1 MKQIGIIGAGL
12 GGLSAAIR
20 LANRGFKVDLF
31 EQSNNA
37 GGKASEINEN
47 GFRFD
52 TGPSLLTMPFVI
64 EQLFEECG
72 KNINNYL
79 SFRKLDIICKY
90 FYPDGVVINAYSDP
104 EKFGNEIEKKTS
116 DNTQTLKKYLSHCS
130 KIYDLTADLF
140 LFNSPTKLKTFLNSR
155 ALKALVNL
163 HKIDTLR
170 SMHKANTTF
179 FKDAKLVQLFDRY
192 ATYNGSDPYRAPATL
207 NIIPH
212 VEYTLGSFLPED
224 GIYSISKALMKLAEE
239 KGVNIYLNERVKNIN
254 IENDKA
260 VGLSTDKIT
269 KSYDAIVS
277 NVDVNTTYRNLLPN
291 ISNSESLRN
300 LKLEPSFSG
309 LVFYWGMN
317 KEFDE
322 LETHNI
328 LFSSDYK
335 KEFDDLFVNR
345 RIPEDPTIY
354 IYISAKQNKNDA
366 PAGKENWFVM
376 VNSPYIQGQN
386 WDLEINYTR
395 EKIINKINNH
405 LKTDITKNILF
416 EKKLSPLDI
425 ERKTG
430 SYLGSIYGISSN
442 DKKAA
447 FLRQTNKSRSIKNL
461 YFCGGSVHPGGGIPL
476 VILSGKITSELVAE
490 DLL

>member
-1 MKQIGIIGAGL
+1 MKRIGIIGAGL

-72 KNINNYL
+72 KNIDNYL

-104 EKFGNEIEKKTS
+104 KKFGNEIEKKTS
-116 DNTQTLKKYLSHCS
+116 DNAQSLKKYLSHCS

-170 SMHKANTTF
+170 SMHKANKRF
-179 FKDAKLVQLFDRY
+179 FKDDKLVQLFDRY

-376 VNSPYIQGQN
+376 INSPYIQGQS
-386 WDLEINYTR
+386 WDLEINNTR

-476 VILSGKITSELVAE
+476 VILSGKIASELVAE